1 MQVFL
6 GDIITLINETINED
20 NPSYV
25 TGQVRGI
32 VLSEHKQV
40 SHVFIHGLDRPMLM
54 SNGWKFLDHQ
64 NEIQEEEND

>member
-6 GDIITLINETINED
+6 GDIVTLINETANDE
-20 NPSYV
+20 NPTYV

-40 SHVFIHGLDRPMLM
+40 SHVFIHGLDEAMFIA
-54 SNGWKFLDHQ
+54 NGWKFLDHE
-64 NEIQEEEND
+64 NEVEESDE